1 MYNLKNKRI
10 MKAIKYLVMSAL
22 LTGFSTAAVAQE
34 AEAKAAI
41 DAINSKAA
49 NVAELVKVAQKKNKK
64 NPEALVNI
72 GRAFL
77 EQNDT
82 AQARVFATLA
92 DEASKH
98 KYAPAFLLLGDIEVA
113 ANDGGKAA
121 GFYNQATFADPK
133 DPTGYRKYAM
143 VYRKISPKGAVQKLQ
158 DLKAQRPDIEVD
170 EIIGRIY
177 SLSLKYDDAIAA
189 WKKVPISKMERANIV
204 DFALANF
211 FLGKQSE
218 ALDIAKQ
225 GLAVHPRAAALNRL
239 AMMTSVELKDFEGAK
254 AFSDA
259 LFNRSDSAKIAPSD
273 YYYTGLAFSGT
284 KDYEKAIDQFQ
295 KAINDT
301 ASNSLV
307 KKVDILKKLADTYG
321 EMEDYPNAIQ
331 AYKNF
336 LDEKQ
341 TPTMNE
347 YAALGN
353 LHSKHSEKLADPAE
367 SVAALQRAD
376 AVYEE
381 MGKKFQDAEEY
392 VTYMRANINSKLD
405 PDSKKGLAKPY
416 YEKLVELIAPK
427 QEKSKSDTSLL
438 TTAYHYLMA
447 YNFLV
452 KNDKATAKDFASKIL
467 AINPDYAPAIQIR
480 DLK

>member
-1 MYNLKNKRI
+1 

-22 LTGFSTAAVAQE
+22 LTGFSTAAMAQE

-41 DAINSKAA
+41 DAIKSKAA
-49 NVAELVKVAQKKNKK
+49 DAAELVKVAQKKNKK
-64 NPEALVNI
+64 NPAALVEI
-72 GRAFL
+72 GQAFL

-82 AQARVFATLA
+82 AEARRFATLA

-98 KYAPAFLLLGDIEVA
+98 KYAPAFLLLGDIEVV

-121 GFYNQATFADPK
+121 SFYNQATFADPK

-177 SLSLKYDDAIAA
+177 SLSLKYEDAIEA
-189 WKKVPISKMERANIV
+189 WKKVPVSKMERANIV

-239 AMMTSVELKDFEGAK
+239 AMMTSVELGDFEGAK
-254 AFSDA
+254 NFSDA
-259 LFNRSDSAKIAPSD
+259 LFNRSDSAKLAPSD
-273 YYYTGLAFSGT
+273 YYYTGLAFAGT
-284 KDYEKAIDQFQ
+284 KDYQKAIEQYQ

-307 KKVDILKKLADTYG
+307 KKVDVLKKLSDTYS
-321 EMEDYPNAIQ
+321 EMEDFPNAVST
-331 AYKNF
+331 YKQF
-336 LDEKQ
+336 LDEKEN
-341 TPTMNE
+341 PTMNE
-347 YAALGN
+347 FAALGN
-353 LHSKHSEKLADPAE
+353 LHSKHADKLSDAAEKE
-367 SVAALQRAD
+367 AAFKRAD

-381 MGKKFQDAEEY
+381 LGTKFSDALEY
-392 VTYMRANINSKLD
+392 ATYMRANINSKLD

-416 YEKLVELIAPK
+416 YEKLVELLAPK
-427 QEKSKSDTSLL
+427 AERSKADNSLL

-452 KNDKATAKDFASKIL
+452 KNDKATAKDFAAKIL
-467 AINPDYAPAIQIR
+467 AINPEYAPAIQIR